1 MNLKNNMIKAS
12 GFVVMQV
19 VFIIAVLL
27 TIVFAQ
33 KIYSVIDK
41 TQFELPY
48 QVNTEDS
55 NKANAVLNSIT
66 NQLQFELD
74 STFGWSAN
82 DFLFNY
88 YILDNRA
95 YRQFGVYVATK
106 VLFDH
111 FSVEFAKLGSAD
123 KENDDLYSARMN
135 YLALS
140 PSKWGYLFIPSA
152 ESYYSKA
159 LELMRKYLAD
169 VNSEKATFNA
179 RPDDIY
185 SAFELIISDKLIG
198 YAIGLLQ
205 NSKDLPFTAVDNNIY
220 EVQGMMLV
228 VRDYFNA
235 LYTLYPDVTD
245 KGNTENFNIA
255 MDYLN
260 TICTFDP
267 LLVTKTFNSSEYMI
281 SLLIFARNRIEDIKK
296 SIRI

>member
-1 MNLKNNMIKAS
+1 MKVKDNLIKVSTFAT
-12 GFVVMQV
+12 VQI
-19 VFIIAVLL
+19 VFIIGILAIL
-27 TIVFAQ
+27 VFAQ
-33 KIYSVIDK
+33 KIYSTIDQ
-41 TQFELPY
+41 TVFENPIA
-48 QVNTEDS
+48 VNLEE

-66 NQLQFELD
+66 NQLKYELN

-82 DFLFNY
+82 DFLFNS

-111 FSVEFAKLGSAD
+111 FSVEMAKLGSAD
-123 KENDDLYSARMN
+123 KENDNLYSARMN

-140 PSKWGYLFIPSA
+140 PSKWGYIFIPSA
-152 ESYYSKA
+152 ESYYSKS
-159 LELMRKYLAD
+159 LELADTYLEEVAQD
-169 VNSEKATFNA
+169 KAVFNA

-185 SAFELIISDKLIG
+185 SAFELIVSDKLMG

-205 NSKDLPFTAVDNNIY
+205 NSNNISFTEVDNNIY

-228 VRDYFNA
+228 VRDYFET
-235 LYTLYPDVTD
+235 LYTLYPEVTD
-245 KGNTENFNIA
+245 KGNEENYKIA
-255 MDYLN
+255 MQYLN
-260 TICTFDP
+260 SICTFDP

-281 SLLIFARNRIEDIKK
+281 SLLIFAKNRIEDIKK

>member
-1 MNLKNNMIKAS
+1 MKVKENIIKAS
-12 GFVVMQV
+12 TFAIIQI
-19 VFIIAVLL
+19 VFIIGVLAVV
-27 TIVFAQ
+27 VFAQ
-33 KIYSVIDK
+33 KVYSFIDQTVFEQPVVINL
-41 TQFELPY
+41 E
-48 QVNTEDS
+48 EE
-55 NKANAVLNSIT
+55 KANVVLNSIT
-66 NQLQFELD
+66 HQLRYELD

-82 DFLFNY
+82 DFLFNS

-111 FSVEFAKLGSAD
+111 YSVELAKLGSAD
-123 KENDDLYSARMN
+123 KENDNLYSARMN

-140 PSKWGYLFIPSA
+140 PSKWGYIFIPSA
-152 ESYYSKA
+152 ESYYKKS
-159 LELMRKYLAD
+159 LELADTYLEEVAQGSA
-169 VNSEKATFNA
+169 VFNA

-205 NSKDLPFTAVDNNIY
+205 DSKDLSFPSVDNNIY

-228 VRDYFNA
+228 VRDYFNT

-245 KGNTENFNIA
+245 KGNEENFKIA
-255 MDYLN
+255 MEYLN
-260 TICTFDP
+260 AICTFDP
-267 LLVTKTFNSSEYMI
+267 LIVTKTFNSSEYMI